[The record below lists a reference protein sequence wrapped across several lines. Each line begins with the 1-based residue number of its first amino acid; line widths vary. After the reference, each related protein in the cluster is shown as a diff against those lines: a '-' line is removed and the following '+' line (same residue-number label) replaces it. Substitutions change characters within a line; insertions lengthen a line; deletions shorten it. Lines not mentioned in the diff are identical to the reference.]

1 MVFLKKDLLSIGM
14 GASTGGLEALKLF
27 STHMLPDA
35 DIEVTV

>member
-1 MVFLKKDLLSIGM
+1 MVFLKNDLLSVGM
-14 GASTGGLEALKLF
+14 GASTDGLEALELS